1 MNVRH
6 YLDTDVLTAA
16 KERIKETIETFDVCH
31 VMFSGG
37 KDSLVL
43 LHLTQEVY
51 DELGIKEKV
60 KVIFRDEEI
69 IPTVVIDFVIK
80 HWKSGKYDFRY
91 YATQLK
97 SEKFIMGKKVA
108 YIQWDKNRDW
118 VRPKP
123 EGALDFGDLVL
134 DQYNSD
140 FKITE
145 GDRGMIALMTGQRA
159 DESLVRLGSVLNKL
173 NKPFISKSGS
183 DNCRITKPLYDWS
196 EDDIFR
202 YMYDRGIEYCPIYDQ
217 ELFNGSNLRVST
229 PLHAETSKRIY
240 QLKTQDPQFY
250 NQIITIF
257 PEMET
262 QARYYRDFADNRGN
276 VMSQYPRGWNGIIK
290 YIDDNLQGKT
300 RALALNRVHT
310 AIKLRENKIGQ
321 YPQSLGGYPM
331 RYVFQ
336 MVINGAYKRQILPKN
351 KASKLDLEY
360 ENII

>member
-1 MNVRH
+1 MNIKH
-6 YLDTDVLTAA
+6 FTDTDVLTAA
-16 KERIKETIETFDVCH
+16 KDRIKEVINTFDKCH

-51 DELGIKEKV
+51 DEMGIKEKV
-60 KVIFRDEEI
+60 NVIFRDEEI
-69 IPTVVIDFVIK
+69 IPQIVIDFVIK
-80 HWKSGKYDFRY
+80 HWKSGKYNFRY

-108 YIQWDKNRDW
+108 YIQWDENRKW
-118 VRPKP
+118 IREKP
-123 EGALDFGDLVL
+123 EGALEFPGLVL

-145 GDRGMIALMTGQRA
+145 GDKGLIALLTGQRA

-183 DNCRITKPLYDWS
+183 DNCRIIKPLYDWNES
-196 EDDIFR
+196 DIFK
-202 YMYDRGIEYCPIYDQ
+202 YMHDKSIEYCPIYDQ

-250 NQIITIF
+250 NQIISVF

-262 QARYYRDFADNRGN
+262 QARYYKDFANGRKDI
-276 VMSQYPRGWNGIIK
+276 MELYPRGWNGVIK
-290 YIDDNLQGKT
+290 YIDDNLEGKT
-300 RALALNRVHT
+300 RALALNRVQT
-310 AIKLRENKIGQ
+310 AIKLRANKIEQ
-321 YPQSLGGYPM
+321 YPQSLGGYPI

-360 ENII
+360 ENIV